1 MEIAHEK
8 QFKNIDRRFEDINRR
23 LDHLEKQVVD
33 SQREI
38 IRWVV
43 GLFIGV
49 ALLIVALN
57 SIFIN
62 IVISQ

>member
-1 MEIAHEK
+1 MEITHEE
-8 QFKNIDRRFEDINRR
+8 QFKTINRR
-23 LDHLEKQVVD
+23 LDHLEKQLVD

-38 IRWVV
+38 IRWIV
-43 GLFIGV
+43 GLFVGIS
-49 ALLIVALN
+49 LLVVALN

>member
-1 MEIAHEK
+1 MDIAIKE
-8 QFKNIDRRFEDINRR
+8 QFKTINRR
-23 LDHLEKQVVD
+23 LDHLEQQLVD

-49 ALLIVALN
+49 SLLIVALN

>member
-1 MEIAHEK
+1 MDIAIKE
-8 QFKNIDRRFEDINRR
+8 QFKNIDRR
-23 LDHLEKQVVD
+23 LSHLEKQLID
-33 SQREI
+33 SQRET

-49 ALLIVALN
+49 SLLVIALN

>member
-1 MEIAHEK
+1 MEITHEE
-8 QFKNIDRRFEDINRR
+8 QFKKIDGRFEEIDRRFS
-23 LDHLEKQVVD
+23 HLEQQLVD

-49 ALLIVALN
+49 SLLVVALN

>member
-1 MEIAHEK
+1 MEITHEE
-8 QFKNIDRRFEDINRR
+8 QFKTINRR
-23 LDHLEKQVVD
+23 LDHLEKQLVD

-43 GLFIGV
+43 GLFVGV
-49 ALLIVALN
+49 SLLVIALN

>member
-1 MEIAHEK
+1 MDIAIKE
-8 QFKNIDRRFEDINRR
+8 QFKTINRR
-23 LDHLEKQVVD
+23 LDHLEKQLVD

-43 GLFIGV
+43 GLFVGIS
-49 ALLIVALN
+49 LLVVALN